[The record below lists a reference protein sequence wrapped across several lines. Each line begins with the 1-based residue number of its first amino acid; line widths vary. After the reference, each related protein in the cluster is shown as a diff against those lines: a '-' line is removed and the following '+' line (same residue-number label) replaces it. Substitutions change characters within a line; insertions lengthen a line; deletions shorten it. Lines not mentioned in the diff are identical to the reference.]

1 MTFLAP
7 PKCRRRSKTGGP
19 DIAASSQKTHQRPS
33 YGLASF
39 ALSGFCRTPSETRPH
54 RPQAARSLQRY
65 LRARSLAACCAYG
78 SFQGLTAPQS
88 DATNYP
94 PARHRTPGDII
105 SEPRA
110 TSSRNA
116 RATSSE
122 SATKSPHV
130 RNWPQTNGVVM
141 AKKGREW
148 TKRDVRE
155 LTTLARQK
163 APAAKIAKSLKRTL
177 GATRKKASELGVSL
191 DSRG

>member
-1 MTFLAP
+1 VTFLAP

-54 RPQAARSLQRY
+54 RPQAARALQRY

-94 PARHRTPGDII
+94 PARHRTPGEII

-122 SATKSPHV
+122 SALNRRLD
-130 RNWPQTNGVVM
+130 RNIIGRSKAGTSSGTTPSMRRWNDSGQSLPQMRN
-141 AKKGREW
+141 
-148 TKRDVRE
+148 
-155 LTTLARQK
+155 
-163 APAAKIAKSLKRTL
+163 KSLPSSCYENPPHKRGL
-177 GATRKKASELGVSL
+177 FL
-191 DSRG
+191 